1 MRSPHVLY
9 FHIAVF
15 IWGFTGVLGRSIRLT
30 TIPLVW
36 WRLSIT
42 CITVFLLLRVLGNYI
57 QQKLPQI
64 FVSKQS
70 GTQQKLTFADI
81 LAIMVPGFFL
91 ALHWLGFY
99 GSIKAANVSIAL
111 VCLSTSALMA
121 ALLEPLLFKKAI
133 LLREVLLGVLVV
145 VGIVMLYYNNMHFS
159 TGILYGIAS
168 ALLTVL
174 ASLCSKRIVHKY
186 TPVQMLQWQST
197 GALLVLTIVAI
208 MYEANTTVSVAF
220 IPVKTDW
227 LYLIILS
234 WVCTIFTFIL
244 WMTSLQ
250 KLSVFTTN
258 IILALEPVYGVV
270 LAFLL
275 YKEYKEVSEYFY
287 IGFIVIMMA
296 VLLHSYLEHKN
307 ETNAK

>member
-15 IWGFTGVLGRSIRLT
+15 IWGFTGVLGRSIGLT

-36 WRLSIT
+36 WRLGIT
-42 CITVFLLLRVLGNYI
+42 CITVFLLLQWFGNYLK
-57 QQKLPQI
+57 QKLPQI

-70 GTQQKLTFADI
+70 GAQQKLTFTDVI
-81 LAIMVPGFFL
+81 TIMIPGFFL

-99 GSIKAANVSIAL
+99 GSIKVANVSIAL

-133 LLREVLLGVLVV
+133 LLREVLLGVLVIA
-145 VGIVMLYYNNMHFS
+145 GIVTLYYNNLHFS
-159 TGILYGIAS
+159 TGILYGVVS
-168 ALLTVL
+168 ALLTVS

-186 TPVQMLQWQST
+186 TPVQMLQWQSI
-197 GALLVLTIVAI
+197 GALIMVTIIAIIYKLSTTATIVFMPI
-208 MYEANTTVSVAF
+208 KM
-220 IPVKTDW
+220 DW

-275 YKEYKEVSEYFY
+275 YKEYNEVSKYFY
-287 IGFIVIMMA
+287 VGFIIIMIA
-296 VLLHSYLEHKN
+296 VLLHSYLEHKKDAH
-307 ETNAK
+307 AK